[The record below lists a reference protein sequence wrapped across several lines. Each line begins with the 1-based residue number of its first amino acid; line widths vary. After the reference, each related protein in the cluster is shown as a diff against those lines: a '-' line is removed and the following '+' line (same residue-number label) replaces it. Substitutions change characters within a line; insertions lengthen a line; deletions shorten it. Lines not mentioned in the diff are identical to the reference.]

1 MKKRV
6 VVLAFAAMA
15 AGLAGMGVWCARL
28 NARVHELEEVKSKSE
43 KVRSKGE
50 EAKREGEKVKSES
63 GNAQEGARE
72 TVATTNLPPQLAV
85 LGVDYEGKDQIEV
98 RLSERP
104 DMEVVR
110 RFVSV
115 EPMAEGRPSFE
126 YRAKYDYRANEYVP
140 TLIVRGEFAFR
151 TNCVLKIAKG
161 LPLYGNGANPR
172 AEGSLKV
179 DYIHTFRRK
188 DQTPH
193 VAFAADGRYLPPGG
207 KRAIEVESV
216 NVSNILTSV
225 RRVEPRNVV
234 QMLAREERVYGRY
247 QYSSC
252 ADGEETEE
260 LAGEKVTNV
269 FRCAN
274 RPNVKELTRLTVDVQ
289 DGKPTN
295 GIYLVSIFNS
305 DLPKCDWAWR
315 SEILNPVRYRVV
327 CLSDLGLSVR
337 KSGTDGLGVWVTSL
351 TTGQPVAG
359 AWIDVYSPA
368 NIKVMEGRSD
378 AKGWCVPKRIE
389 KGEAFAVV
397 VIAPDGDDMTFMA
410 LRESM
415 QVDETYPDG
424 DRSNYLKTGEY
435 EAFLWTDRGIYR
447 HDENIFLQ
455 AILRDKDRRA
465 PKPMPVELVLR
476 NPKGDN
482 VAHKTVLSD
491 AEGTV
496 TWDKFAVAADQPSGV
511 WTLLA
516 SGPGRVYGRR
526 EIKIEEFAPP
536 QIRVKVE
543 AKASAHPTNFAFT
556 VEAEH
561 LFGGPAHGLKC
572 EGAVVFEDV
581 PFAPAAWK
589 GWHFGND
596 DLGLRPSYREVGD
609 GKLDRA
615 GKCRFEASLW
625 ADSGRPKA
633 AVRVTGQ
640 GVVFEDGGRPAT
652 MRRSEV
658 LHYYPFYIGSNLSE
672 WMKLEPGL
680 KPSVGL
686 VCVDRAG
693 KVLSAPKKLALKLE
707 RIDSVYSYKK
717 SENGWSTWSCER
729 LRVTVAD
736 GIAVQTSTSG
746 TTRVELP
753 IAADGDYALTVT
765 DPETGVSFG
774 RSFYLSRWGDNVVR
788 APLENPTAVTLVPN
802 KAFYRVGESPRLT
815 VKSPFAG
822 HALVTVLREKEVYTE
837 VQALTNATSEI
848 VLRPVTAENAPNLD
862 VYVSVVQGVGAN
874 ARHLAV
880 RARGQTTVCVRP
892 LADEVP
898 VAIDARVVDL
908 RTVDVTVDAPGAAFA
923 RVTVVDEAINLLT
936 GEPTPDPVGYF
947 AEPCQA
953 EHPLFDL
960 YHRILPVVGEDTLK
974 VSGVKTGGGFGA
986 EMLGRV
992 SPTPTRRFKP
1002 LALWSDKV
1010 AVTNGK
1016 AQVTVKLPEFVGE
1029 VRVTVV
1035 AYGDRTTGAASV
1047 QRKVTPKLVMQPD
1060 APRFVA
1066 PKDAFDVSLPIY
1078 NRSGDEAKF
1087 GYEISCGGK
1096 MLARAALVRLP
1107 KDGSTNIV
1115 ARVQASSEPGEMDVR
1130 YYIRGCGEL
1139 HEQTIHLPVRP
1150 AVAWREVS
1158 GFKLLVP
1165 GLGAQGMK
1173 DMAKAEGW
1181 SSYRV
1186 FDSPVGE
1193 LAKAME
1199 WLAEY
1204 PHGCLE
1210 QTSSRIFPLIAAGGI
1225 LTAVGS
1231 EKATNRA
1238 EYVTAGVR
1246 RVESMVRENDFV
1258 MWPDCNYPPWDRE
1271 VSLYAA
1277 HFLIE
1282 AERAGE
1288 KLTPSARA
1296 RVMKFLKGWAL
1307 ATNETVSAYALHTL
1321 ALAGAADKDRMLSL
1335 YDRLDRLSLLDRAR
1349 LARAFVALG
1358 DRPRA
1363 EALLKTASAPST
1375 VKEAAFA
1382 VLALLEID
1390 PDDARVLPLVAWL
1403 NGSRDRQRFCWGT
1416 TGENAHAL
1424 LAMGEY
1430 YRHHPPKKGEK
1441 FIAWGKLTLP
1451 DVSTVT
1457 NESNGI
1463 SIARRFL
1470 TPEGKPA
1477 ELTSLRRG
1485 EMLVAE
1491 LSVST
1496 DVSRE
1501 LSDLVIEDLFAGAL
1515 EPVHGNQQAWAM
1527 STNEVAAAVWVM
1539 RSDARD
1545 DRMLVFSK
1553 RFRLEKGQRAT
1564 FRYPLRVVSSGDY
1577 ILPGPSVE
1585 AMYFPE
1591 LRSKCA
1597 PGRIQVGK

>member
-43 KVRSKGE
+43 KVKSKGE

-72 TVATTNLPPQLAV
+72 TVAATNLPPQLAV

-161 LPLYGNGANPR
+161 LPLYGKGANPR
-172 AEGSLKV
+172 AEGSLKE

-295 GIYLVSIFNS
+295 GIYLVSIFNP
-305 DLPKCDWAWR
+305 DLPERNYSWGN
-315 SEILNPVRYRVV
+315 EILNPVRYRVV

-351 TTGQPVAG
+351 TTGRPVAG
-359 AWIDVYSPA
+359 AWIDVYSSA

-561 LFGGPAHGLKC
+561 LFGGPAHGLEC

-596 DLGLRPSYREVGD
+596 DLGLRPSYRKVGD

-615 GKCRFEASLW
+615 GKCRFEAPLW

-729 LRVTVAD
+729 LRVTVVD

-960 YHRILPVVGEDTLK
+960 YHRILPVVGEDALK

-1165 GLGAQGMK
+1165 DLGAQELK

-1225 LTAVGS
+1225 LTAIGS

-1321 ALAGAADKDRMLSL
+1321 ALAGAAEKDRMLSL

-1382 VLALLEID
+1382 VLVLLEID

-1451 DVSTVT
+1451 DASTVT

-1597 PGRIQVGK
+1597 PGRIRVGK